1 MIREIAPRFRKL
13 TPKMLVNIKKY
24 VIQGQIY
31 SSSIY
36 PLLKHNYSDQ
46 PIYKKDLYN
55 AVYQFCQKNNP
66 GDMDAS
72 QLFELL
78 MKWKDAEPLW
88 IVKLRLD
95 SVSRKLNSLLWMFPI
110 QRELYSKYNDV
121 TIIDTTYNTNRFQ
134 MMLYIISLKG
144 KLGNK
149 FEEFHHKFYTCR
161 NSLCEDLFELRWN
174 QLINQY
180 PASAKFT
187 TGVQSTQSIE
197 LINKH
202 IHDKVDRATSLCDL
216 LHNIKDHVKNEE
228 YLENFKLERN
238 AIPTIGMPMLNTRF
252 FGPIDNIIKVFL
264 TPIMLG
270 KQRSQMNQS
279 YLDQSND
286 LSQYSP
292 IPVCDIQID
301 NRIEMEKSITFQ
313 HFFSFRVDSHGSHLA
328 INSIKAIYAKL
339 FGLSKNA
346 TDCAIKSNMQ
356 HELVNLLKAFNYD
369 MHNKNVQETQET
381 QETKTFTDIN
391 NPTITKHKGRPPKR
405 LKSSV
410 ETSEKHVLKDSTN
423 VNITENET
431 RG

>member
-88 IVKLRLD
+88 IVKLR
-95 SVSRKLNSLLWMFPI
+95 
-110 QRELYSKYNDV
+110 
-121 TIIDTTYNTNRFQ
+121 
-134 MMLYIISLKG
+134 
-144 KLGNK
+144 
-149 FEEFHHKFYTCR
+149 
-161 NSLCEDLFELRWN
+161 
-174 QLINQY
+174 
-180 PASAKFT
+180 FT